1 MAINANNFKDEVG
14 LAFVQRYQSDVIGV
28 LHGWDRLRLEGTLRS
43 LYYPPVM
50 EQYLRKAGVMWKNFK
65 TFATTLTGRIRGA
78 AEDLAKQQQRPL
90 IYLASSRASKEDKA
104 RQIQQRDQVK
114 TGLIAIMSC
123 VEPCRRWSMRGN
135 QATKKLELSIEWGKC
150 IHLYFYW
157 IHEEL
162 GFLHLR
168 LQTWFPFLIQ
178 VCVNGREWLGHQMDK
193 AGIAYRRQ
201 DNCFPWIG
209 DVRRAQKLME
219 QQQGIDWPSVL
230 GGLVKQCH
238 PLHREI
244 SRPIEREYYW
254 TAAQSEYATD
264 VMFRERGALERI
276 YPALVHHAVMSF
288 GAEQV

>member
-28 LHGWDRLRLEGTLRS
+28 WHGWDRLRLEGTLRS

-90 IYLASSRASKEDKA
+90 IYLASSGASKEDKA

-162 GFLHLR
+162 GFCTFDCR
-168 LQTWFPFLIQ
+168 RGFPF
-178 VCVNGREWLGHQMDK
+178 
-193 AGIAYRRQ
+193 
-201 DNCFPWIG
+201 
-209 DVRRAQKLME
+209 
-219 QQQGIDWPSVL
+219 
-230 GGLVKQCH
+230 
-238 PLHREI
+238 
-244 SRPIEREYYW
+244 
-254 TAAQSEYATD
+254 
-264 VMFRERGALERI
+264 
-276 YPALVHHAVMSF
+276 
-288 GAEQV
+288 